1 LEASGQTKEAVEHF
15 EKSGTHRVEVP
26 RMLFDAQQ
34 IEELNVYVDH
44 GSDQEVR
51 GTSRRPRVLRLC
63 SRANSG
69 PCLDP
74 SQLLK
79 WWAQYAESNARFR
92 EALQYYERAGDH
104 LAIVR
109 VLCFHKKFERAAEV
123 VANTNNL
130 GAAYHLAKQ
139 YEAKDVRAHHHQME
153 QPALRVGLKRPTA

>member
-1 LEASGQTKEAVEHF
+1 MAV
-15 EKSGTHRVEVP
+15 
-26 RMLFDAQQ
+26 LA
-34 IEELNVYVDH
+34 
-44 GSDQEVR
+44 
-51 GTSRRPRVLRLC
+51 
-63 SRANSG
+63 
-69 PCLDP
+69 P

-139 YEAKDVRAHHHQME
+139 YEAKGVRSEHHQKQSHGYVRAWMIQVLRGLSLPFAGHEEGDPVLSARGTLQSRD
-153 QPALRVGLKRPTA
+153 PARAPT